1 MRGKTME
8 RVYVWQL
15 PVRLFHWI
23 NAACIVALGGTGY
36 LIGAPLAFQSSAE
49 PYAAGY
55 WFGTVRFIHF
65 SVAYLLIFNFLF
77 RIYWGFVGNKYATWR
92 NFIPLRASQWKEM
105 MRVLR
110 VDIMLGKVEQPLES
124 TGHNA
129 LAGLVY
135 FLSFL
140 VFLAQV
146 ATGLALYSAMSEFGI
161 GRLFAWVIPL
171 FGSDLAVRQWHHLL
185 MWFFPAFIITHVY
198 LVFYHDYVEGRGGTS
213 SMVGGWKFIERPAE
227 PAPSSATP
235 KE

>member
-1 MRGKTME
+1 MRGKAME
-8 RVYVWQL
+8 RVFVWQL
-15 PVRLFHWI
+15 PVRFFHWI
-23 NAACIVALGGTGY
+23 NALCIVALGMTGF
-36 LIGAPLAFQSSAE
+36 LIGRPLVFASSGE
-49 PYAAGY
+49 PWAGY

-92 NFIPLRASQWKEM
+92 NFIPLRASQWKEIL
-105 MRVLR
+105 RVLR
-110 VDIMLGKVEQPLES
+110 
-124 TGHNA
+124 
-129 LAGLVY
+129 Y

-146 ATGLALYSAMSEFGI
+146 ATGLALYSAMSEFGM

-213 SMVGGWKFIERPAE
+213 SMVGGFKFIERPTE
-227 PAPSSATP
+227 PRSPAPSA

>member
-1 MRGKTME
+1 MRAKLME

-15 PVRLFHWI
+15 PVRLFHWM
-23 NAACIVALGGTGY
+23 NAACIVTLGITGY
-36 LIGAPLAFQSSAE
+36 LIGSPIAFQSSGE
-49 PYAAGY
+49 PSFGY

-65 SVAYLLIFNFLF
+65 STAYLLIFNFLF
-77 RIYWGFVGNKYATWR
+77 RIYWGFVGNRYATWR
-92 NFIPLRASQWKEM
+92 NFIPLRASQWQEIF
-105 MRVLR
+105 RVLR
-110 VDIMLGKVEQPLES
+110 VDIMLGKVEEPFAS

-129 LAGLVY
+129 LAGLIY

-146 ATGLALYSAMSEFGI
+146 ATGLALYSAMSAFGM

-185 MWFFPAFIITHVY
+185 MWFFPIFIITHVY
-198 LVFYHDYVEGRGGTS
+198 LVFYHDYVEARGGTS

-227 PAPSSATP
+227 PAPASSA